1 MTVYFHVVSS
11 TFHHNIYALRLRYHP
26 WISPHKTSIF
36 GLTPLISGSRAW
48 CCCSRQRAHT
58 LRTPKHRSRYR
69 TMDGGVADTTRY
81 IIHRRLRIGKMWEKR
96 TPAPGP
102 SFCALDRCTSTLPP
116 GGGAA
121 GGAGGGGGGRAE
133 CVTGPGNAG
142 LAAPRRNIN
151 MAMTRRVS
159 QRFVHSHGVRA
170 DVPAACDKIDEA
182 HSQLG
187 MKKLGQ
193 RTRQT
198 RRLGVSAKARAAPG
212 KHRCIAHI
220 SRDARVATRHGLG
233 TFGFAPHRTP
243 WRAAFSDASA
253 STSTS
258 SSTTTASA
266 HAHGV
271 TCQTRPKSRPPSRYR
286 RARRPRT
293 RQTCACRPPP

>member
-1 MTVYFHVVSS
+1 
-11 TFHHNIYALRLRYHP
+11 
-26 WISPHKTSIF
+26 
-36 GLTPLISGSRAW
+36 
-48 CCCSRQRAHT
+48 
-58 LRTPKHRSRYR
+58 
-69 TMDGGVADTTRY
+69 
-81 IIHRRLRIGKMWEKR
+81 MWER
-96 TPAPGP
+96 RGGRALGP
-102 SFCALDRCTSTLPP
+102 VLASVLDRCTPLLPP
-116 GGGAA
+116 G
-121 GGAGGGGGGRAE
+121 GGAGGGGGGGRSE
-133 CVTGPGNAG
+133 CVTRPGNAG
-142 LAAPRRNIN
+142 LATPRRN

-212 KHRCIAHI
+212 KHHCIAHI

-253 STSTS
+253 STSSS

>member
-58 LRTPKHRSRYR
+58 LRTPKHRSHYR

-96 TPAPGP
+96 TRPVLA
-102 SFCALDRCTSTLPP
+102 SARALDRCTSTSP
-116 GGGAA
+116 GGRR
-121 GGAGGGGGGRAE
+121 GGRGRGGRGSGGMCYATGE
-133 CVTGPGNAG
+133 CRSCSPATEY
-142 LAAPRRNIN
+142 LN